1 MTFPEFWRNGR
12 DVLRASLAGALLG
25 AVLTGLLVIVDA
37 RMNPTGGPLDF
48 GSPGFVLAAAG
59 IALAVGLL
67 VSFACLA
74 LVVSVFGVA
83 RLTNWR
89 TLPAALVGGAAGLL
103 VIALLYAAAWR
114 EAPKWPWLLI
124 GGFEGASVAAFW
136 ARWTG
141 S

>member
-1 MTFPEFWRNGR
+1 MTLAELWNNGR
-12 DVLRASLAGALLG
+12 DVLRASLAGALVG
-25 AVLTGLLVIVDA
+25 AVLTGLLVFVDA
-37 RMNPTGGPLDF
+37 RLNPTGGPIDF
-48 GSPGFVLAAAG
+48 RSPGFALAAAG
-59 IALAVGLL
+59 IALIVGLL

-74 LVVSVFGVA
+74 FIVGLFGVA
-83 RLTNWR
+83 RLSDWR
-89 TLPAALVGGAAGLL
+89 TLPAALIGGAAGLL

-136 ARWTG
+136 ARWTR